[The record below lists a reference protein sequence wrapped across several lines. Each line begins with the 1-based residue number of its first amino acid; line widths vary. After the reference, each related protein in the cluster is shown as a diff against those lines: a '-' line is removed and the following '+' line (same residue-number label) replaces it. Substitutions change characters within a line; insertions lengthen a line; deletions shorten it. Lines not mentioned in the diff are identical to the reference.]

1 MEIIESTQILKNLNK
16 VLEKARSR
24 FSHEFIQQEV
34 CLNDTFKLAF
44 RDYLVS
50 KNCDVEYYD
59 KTTVVTNSSGQHIYI
74 ANQWFAI
81 ASYFVDFCT
90 ELLTYRTLFVKICK
104 FMSMDAT
111 AMKDYAT
118 RLKILPTEED
128 KSTFLNTAMNILR
141 NDFPDRENEYE
152 NIAGYLWE
160 FASNYKWWAGS
171 KTVDRH
177 DFYISALLNQMNVV
191 NNNSEYLA
199 IIVHSYASTLK
210 LRVLVENVENF
221 TIGMQ
226 LGNSDVKIEDDEY
239 VGIVSE
245 PTIHTITPQAY
256 RSKGISISA
265 ASLER
270 FQSQS

>member
-16 VLEKARSR
+16 VLENARSS
-24 FSHEFIQQEV
+24 FTHEFIQQEV

-44 RDYLVS
+44 RDYLIA
-50 KNCDVEYYD
+50 KNCDVEYFD
-59 KTTVVTNSSGQHIYI
+59 KTTVVTNSTGQNIYI

-90 ELLTYRTLFVKICK
+90 EMLTYRTLFVKICK
-104 FMSMDAT
+104 LMCMDAK

-118 RLKILPTEED
+118 RLKTLPTEED
-128 KSTFLNTAMNILR
+128 KSKFENIATEILK
-141 NDFPDRENEYE
+141 NDFPGRDNEYKE
-152 NIAGYLWE
+152 VAGYLWK
-160 FASNYKWWAGS
+160 FASDYKWWAGN

-210 LRVLVENVENF
+210 LRILVESVENF
-221 TIGMQ
+221 TIGMKI
-226 LGNSDVKIEDDEY
+226 GNYDNHVVEDEY
-239 VGIVSE
+239 VGIASE
-245 PTIHTITPQAY
+245 PTIHLANTHSI
-256 RSKGISISA
+256 RGKGISISA

-270 FQSQS
+270 FQSQC

>member
-210 LRVLVENVENF
+210 LRILVENIENF

-226 LGNSDVKIEDDEY
+226 LGNSDVKIEDDVY

-245 PTIHTITPQAY
+245 PTIHTTTPQAY

>member
-16 VLEKARSR
+16 VLENARSR
-24 FSHEFIQQEV
+24 FTHEFIQQEV

-44 RDYLVS
+44 RDYLIA
-50 KNCDVEYYD
+50 KNCDVEYFD
-59 KTTVVTNSSGQHIYI
+59 KTTVVTNSTGQNIYI

-90 ELLTYRTLFVKICK
+90 EMLTYRTLFVKICK
-104 FMSMDAT
+104 LMCMDAK
-111 AMKDYAT
+111 AMKEYAT
-118 RLKILPTEED
+118 RLKTLPTEED
-128 KSTFLNTAMNILR
+128 KSKFENIATEILK
-141 NDFPDRENEYE
+141 NDFPGRDNEYKE
-152 NIAGYLWE
+152 VAGYLWK
-160 FASNYKWWAGS
+160 FASDYKWWAGN

-210 LRVLVENVENF
+210 LRILVESVENF
-221 TIGMQ
+221 TIGM
-226 LGNSDVKIEDDEY
+226 KIGDYDNHAVEDEY
-239 VGIVSE
+239 VGIASE
-245 PTIHTITPQAY
+245 PTIHLDNTHSI
-256 RSKGISISA
+256 RGKGISISA

-270 FQSQS
+270 FQSQC